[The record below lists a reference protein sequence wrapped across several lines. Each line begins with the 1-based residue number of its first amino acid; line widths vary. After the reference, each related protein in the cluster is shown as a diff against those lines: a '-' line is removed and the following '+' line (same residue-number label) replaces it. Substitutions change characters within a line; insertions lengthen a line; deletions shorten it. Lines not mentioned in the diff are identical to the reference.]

1 MKAKQFFKNLQDANS
16 FKAMLSESTYRI
28 DIMTDES
35 IYRRKLG
42 TVSTYAK
49 FKELIK
55 DNLHPD
61 VALEI
66 IDGEV
71 EPTAYRRTF
80 KIYYKFEGKTFSLDL
95 FVD

>member
-28 DIMTDES
+28 DIMADEG

-61 VALEI
+61 AALEI
-66 IDGEV
+66 IAGEV

-80 KIYYKFEGKTFSLDL
+80 KIYYTFEGETFSLDL

>member
-1 MKAKQFFKNLQDANS
+1 MTTKMFFTNVQNANA
-16 FKAMLSESTYRI
+16 FKEMLSEAEYRI

-61 VALEI
+61 AAREI
-66 IDGEV
+66 IGGQV

-80 KIYYKFEGKTFSLDL
+80 KIYYTFEGERFYLDL
-95 FVD
+95 FVE